1 MRTMRLWSLIIL
13 SALVTAPVLLALRTD
28 PVYADGLDANRLQD
42 RGPAPELK
50 NTVWINADKPLRL
63 ADLRGKVVLLEFWT
77 FECINCQRTL
87 PAMKDFYSKYTGQGL
102 VIIGDHFPE
111 FAYERDVN
119 NVRNFVQQQG
129 IKYPV
134 AIDNDGATWDAYGQL
149 YWPTMYLIDKRGHI
163 RYVAIGEHDYSIT
176 EAAIKA
182 LLSEEEF

>member
-1 MRTMRLWSLIIL
+1 MRMIRVWSLVLL
-13 SALVTAPVLLALRTD
+13 SAFVVTSVFLAVHTN
-28 PVYADGLDANRLQD
+28 PAQADGLDPALLQD
-42 RGPAPELK
+42 RGQAPELK
-50 NTVWINADKPLRL
+50 NTVWINTDKPLRL

-87 PAMKDFYSKYTGQGL
+87 PAMKDFYSKYTDQGL
-102 VIIGDHFPE
+102 VVIGDHYPE
-111 FAYERDVN
+111 LAYERDVN
-119 NVRNFVQQQG
+119 NVRDFVQQNG

-176 EAAIKA
+176 EAAIKL